1 MQPKRRAGELDKLEL
16 FLLGFTVAL
25 LIFLSGAIGI
35 QKELGT
41 VQSVFLDEG
50 WSICAV
56 QFSSREGDCT
66 DPAVLDTAARQ
77 LGDVKLEQ
85 KLWEDNRKKYLYGSP
100 AELCVDLVRADGEK
114 KLLLFWGHNVVVYDE
129 DENGKETGK
138 PTTYLAS
145 GKLPTIEN

>member
-1 MQPKRRAGELDKLEL
+1 M
-16 FLLGFTVAL
+16 
-25 LIFLSGAIGI
+25 
-35 QKELGT
+35 
-41 VQSVFLDEG
+41 LDEG

-85 KLWEDNRKKYLYGSP
+85 KLWEENRKQYLYGFP

-138 PTTYLAS
+138 PTTYLAD
-145 GKLPTIEN
+145 GELPTIDH